1 MSGDIEQTS
10 GPENVSPAEHA
21 EVADDSF
28 LSAWERRT
36 GTILVA
42 AAIAP
47 LAAGLAGT
55 RSGDSMV
62 GLDLVSWAIFVVD
75 YVVHLRHRRG
85 YVRSRL
91 GLFDLGIVV
100 FTAPWYLIPGAGVAL
115 TFATR
120 LGRLGRLG
128 RVFLV
133 SSKQSKLRDLARRLG
148 AAALYSIV
156 LMIVCALVVRAVE
169 PPSSGFLT
177 FGDSMWWSIV
187 TFTTV
192 GYGDLYPVTTP
203 GRLAGVLLMVGGVA
217 LIGSLAGTLGS
228 FFSPGDDPEIGDVGD
243 VVHPADGPPAD
254 GTPSAGSAGT
264 GSPMTITEATATQL
278 LAELQR
284 LRAEVAQLRRAGPGP
299 DSD

>member
-1 MSGDIEQTS
+1 MNTGVGKASGIQDAS
-10 GPENVSPAEHA
+10 SL
-21 EVADDSF
+21 DDTVMPDGSF
-28 LSAWERRT
+28 LVAWERRM
-36 GTILVA
+36 GPVLVA

-55 RSGDSMV
+55 RAGDSMV
-62 GLDLVSWAIFVVD
+62 GLDLVSWMIFVVD
-75 YVVHLRHRRG
+75 YVVHLRHRPG
-85 YVRSRL
+85 YARTRL
-91 GLFDLGIVV
+91 GLFDLGIVL
-100 FTAPWYLIPGAGVAL
+100 FTAPWYLIPGAGMGL

-133 SSKQSKLRDLARRLG
+133 STKQSKLRDLARRLG
-148 AAALYSIV
+148 AAALYSMV
-156 LMIVCALVVRAVE
+156 LMLVCALVVRAVE

-177 FGDSMWWSIV
+177 LGDSLWWSIV

-228 FFSPGDDPEIGDVGD
+228 FFSPGDGQ
-243 VVHPADGPPAD
+243 
-254 GTPSAGSAGT
+254 GTDSEAAGT
-264 GSPMTITEATATQL
+264 GTAGSGAGTSSITISEATATQL

-284 LRAEVAQLRRAGPGP
+284 LRVEVAQLRRSEPSPG
-299 DSD
+299 SDPTSD